1 MCSNRCSGTHKER
14 TRFRELWN
22 TQMKTD
28 LLTLDPTLMQKLAAQ
43 PSNAMHRTPQQMREL
58 QTKREVAV
66 KDANAVSREQRR
78 RDVTIKMLKANED
91 PLRKLRKLDTHNYFV
106 VPYEMAKGVRA
117 MIHRESYLNDRCYTT
132 VKFKW
137 GQRHYLKVKR
147 VPEQGDM

>member
-1 MCSNRCSGTHKER
+1 MCSNQCSGTHKEH

-28 LLTLDPTLMQKLAAQ
+28 LLTLDPSIMQELAAQ

-58 QTKREVAV
+58 QAKREVAI
-66 KDANAVSREQRR
+66 KDANTITREQRR
-78 RDVTIKMLKANED
+78 RDVTIKLLKPNED
-91 PLRKLRKLDTHNYFV
+91 ALRKLRSLDTGNYFV

-117 MIHRESYLNDRCYTT
+117 MIHRESLLNTKRYTT

-147 VPEQGDM
+147 VPEHGGM